1 MSPAVVVPF
10 RIGNSICDD
19 PSITTPMEITLLKLI
34 TDTASLLSDTATKL
48 PESSVGVDEGCN
60 CSNPPKQAD
69 VMAVAREE
77 DEEVGVALFQMMRMS
92 GWVGTSSLKK
102 MADICEGCTTV
113 NRGMEHTKQLWV
125 AVNAVNAIKLQ
136 SHAHTGSYIPDPHI
150 FKHVGPN
157 KADLYLLSVTSQE
170 SGSS

>member
-1 MSPAVVVPF
+1 MEEMSPAVVVPF

-92 GWVGTSSLKK
+92 GWV
-102 MADICEGCTTV
+102 
-113 NRGMEHTKQLWV
+113 
-125 AVNAVNAIKLQ
+125 VNAVDAIKLQ

-150 FKHVGPN
+150 FMHVGPN
-157 KADLYLLSVTSQE
+157 KADLYLLSVTSHE